1 MGSRRRGLDLWQRS
15 PEKLSSKFHD
25 CGESMSYRLD
35 PALPVSEALRSVA
48 LAELDIAHT
57 SLAAPPDR
65 HKGVHSARKCFKRLR
80 SLLVLARPG
89 MPDPLYVNLNR
100 RVARI
105 GKGLAAARDAHALFD
120 ALNALERNTEPGLG
134 DGPIDEMRGWLRRRR
149 KEAERNLEQSSASQS
164 LEMLLELRP
173 RFASLVVYPDDFT
186 PISKGLELSYYRAR
200 EQFKSAFRSKNPEV
214 LHDWRKGVQRH
225 WRQMQLLTPCWPSE
239 LSARAEAARGLS
251 QTLGDDHDI
260 ANLMHLATA
269 PTMTFGSPD
278 DISDFLKRCK
288 IRLKAL
294 RKDAKIRGQRL
305 FVEKPQ
311 PFAGRI
317 HAYWTTTA
325 IGALK
330 PVEPARQEDNVVA
343 IDEARAVGTIQ
354 N

>member
-1 MGSRRRGLDLWQRS
+1 
-15 PEKLSSKFHD
+15 
-25 CGESMSYRLD
+25 MSYRLD

-48 LAELDIAHT
+48 LAELDIART

-89 MPDPLYVNLNR
+89 MPDPLYVSLDR

-105 GKGLAAARDAHALFD
+105 GKDLAAARDAHALFD

-134 DGPIDEMRGWLRRRR
+134 DGPIGTMRRWLRGRR
-149 KEAERNLEQSSASQS
+149 KEAERNLEQNSASQS

-186 PISKGLELSYYRAR
+186 PVSKGLQRSYYRAR
-200 EQFKSAFRSKNPEV
+200 EQFKSAFKSKDPEL
-214 LHDWRKGVQRH
+214 LHDWRKSVQRH
-225 WRQMQLLTPCWPSE
+225 WRHMQLLTPCWPSE
-239 LSARAEAARGLS
+239 LGARAEAARGLS

-269 PTMTFGSPD
+269 PTMTFGSPED
-278 DISDFLKRCK
+278 VATFLTRCK
-288 IRLKAL
+288 IRAKAL
-294 RKDAKIRGQRL
+294 RKDAKIRGERL

-317 HAYWTTTA
+317 HAYWTTA
-325 IGALK
+325 AVGALK
-330 PVEPARQEDNVVA
+330 PAKPAPQEDNVVA
-343 IDEARAVGTIQ
+343 IDDARPDVMSHLNYGGQ

>member
-1 MGSRRRGLDLWQRS
+1 
-15 PEKLSSKFHD
+15 
-25 CGESMSYRLD
+25 MSYQLD
-35 PALPVSEALRSVA
+35 PALPISEALRSVA

-57 SLAAPPDR
+57 SLATPPDR

-89 MPDPLYVNLNR
+89 LPEPLYASLNA

-120 ALNALERNTEPGLG
+120 ALNSLENNTEPGIG
-134 DGPIDEMRGWLRRRR
+134 DGPIEAMRGWLRERR
-149 KEAERNLEQSSASQS
+149 KAAEQNLEQSSAAQS

-173 RFASLVVYPDDFT
+173 RFASLVVYPDNFT
-186 PISKGLELSYYRAR
+186 PISNGLQLSYYKAR
-200 EQFKSAFRSKNPEV
+200 EQFKSAFRLKDAEI
-214 LHDWRKGVQRH
+214 LHDWRKSVQRH
-225 WRQMQLLTPCWPSE
+225 WRHMQLLAPCWPSE
-239 LSARAEAARGLS
+239 LGARAEAARGLS

-278 DISDFLKRCK
+278 DISGFLQRCK
-288 IRLKAL
+288 IRLKEL

-317 HAYWTTTA
+317 HAYWTTA
-325 IGALK
+325 AVGALR
-330 PVEPARQEDNVVA
+330 PVASAHVEDNVVA
-343 IDEARAVGTIQ
+343 LGSARTELTNRTKLGGQ
-354 N
+354 S

>member
-1 MGSRRRGLDLWQRS
+1 
-15 PEKLSSKFHD
+15 
-25 CGESMSYRLD
+25 MSYRLD

-57 SLAAPPDR
+57 SLATPPDR

-89 MPDPLYVNLNR
+89 MPDPLYADLNR
-100 RVARI
+100 RIARI

-120 ALNALERNTEPGLG
+120 ALTALERNTEPGLG
-134 DGPIDEMRGWLRRRR
+134 DGLIEAMRAWLQDRR
-149 KEAERNLEQSSASQS
+149 KAAERNLEQSSAAQS

-173 RFASLVVYPDDFT
+173 RFARLVVYPDDFT

-200 EQFKSAFRSKNPEV
+200 EQFKAAFRSKDSEV
-214 LHDWRKGVQRH
+214 LHDWRKSVQRH

-239 LSARAEAARGLS
+239 LGARADAARGLS
-251 QTLGDDHDI
+251 QTLSDDHDI

-269 PTMTFGSPD
+269 PTMAFGNPD
-278 DISDFLKRCK
+278 DVSGFLKRCK
-288 IRLKAL
+288 LRLKAL

-311 PFAGRI
+311 PFADRI
-317 HAYWTTTA
+317 HAYWTTAA
-325 IGALK
+325 IGALE
-330 PVEPARQEDNVVA
+330 PVQPAHQDDNVVA
-343 IDEARAVGTIQ
+343 IDEARPGTSRQ
-354 N
+354 TGYGGQS

>member
-1 MGSRRRGLDLWQRS
+1 
-15 PEKLSSKFHD
+15 
-25 CGESMSYRLD
+25 MSYRLD
-35 PALPVSEALRSVA
+35 PALPMSEALRSVA

-57 SLAAPPDR
+57 SLATPPDR

-89 MPDPLYVNLNR
+89 MPEPLYANLNA

-134 DGPIDEMRGWLRRRR
+134 DGPIEAMRGWLRDRR
-149 KEAERNLEQSSASQS
+149 KAAERNLEQSSAAQS

-186 PISKGLELSYYRAR
+186 PISKGLQLSYYRAR
-200 EQFKSAFRSKNPEV
+200 EQFKAAFRSKDSEI
-214 LHDWRKGVQRH
+214 LHDWRKNVQRH

-239 LSARAEAARGLS
+239 LGARAEAARGLS
-251 QTLGDDHDI
+251 QTLGDSNDI

-269 PTMTFGSPD
+269 PTMTFGSPED
-278 DISDFLKRCK
+278 VAAFLKRCK
-288 IRLKAL
+288 IRLRAL
-294 RKDAKIRGQRL
+294 RKDAKIRGERL

-317 HAYWTTTA
+317 HAYWTTA
-325 IGALK
+325 AVGALK
-330 PVEPARQEDNVVA
+330 PVAPPPQDNNVVA
-343 IDEARAVGTIQ
+343 IDDARSELTGQTKYGGQ
-354 N
+354 TQS